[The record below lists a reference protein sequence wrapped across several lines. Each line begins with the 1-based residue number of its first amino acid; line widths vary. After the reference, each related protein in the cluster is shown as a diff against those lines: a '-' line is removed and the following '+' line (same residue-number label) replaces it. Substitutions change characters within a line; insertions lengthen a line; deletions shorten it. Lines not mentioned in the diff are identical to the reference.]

1 MPELEENCIISYLQ
15 ALSWDHLYLIR
26 SAFIWENQVFGDV
39 SVPTFNKIISIK
51 IFCICIVSKDAYA
64 ESLKVL
70 NSKNLS

>member
-15 ALSWDHLYLIR
+15 ALSWDHYLIR
-26 SAFIWENQVFGDV
+26 SAFIWENQAFGDV
-39 SVPTFNKIISIK
+39 SVPTVNKIISIK

-64 ESLKVL
+64 ESFKFL